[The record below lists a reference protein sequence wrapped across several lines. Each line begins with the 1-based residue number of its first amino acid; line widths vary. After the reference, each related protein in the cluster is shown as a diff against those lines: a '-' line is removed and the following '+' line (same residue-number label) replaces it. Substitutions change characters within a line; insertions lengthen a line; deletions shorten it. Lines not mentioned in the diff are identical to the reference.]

1 MMRIGI
7 TGGIGSGK
15 STVCKIFNVLGI
27 PIYNADENA
36 RRLMAEDESL
46 VKKIKNL
53 LGEDTYKN
61 NQPDRTKI
69 ASLVFSN
76 REKLEQLNALVHP
89 VVGRDFLRWAD
100 THKNHAYIIKEAA
113 ILFESGA
120 DKGLDAVIFVSAPK
134 ALRVQRIMQRDGI
147 TAEQLKQ
154 RMKNQW
160 PERKKNQLADFV
172 ILNDDKKMILPQI
185 MRLHD
190 IFMELSTGK
199 NTEHE

>member
-1 MMRIGI
+1 MMKIGI

-15 STVCKIFNVLGI
+15 STVCKVFNVLGV

-53 LGEDTYKN
+53 LGEDVYRN
-61 NQPDRTKI
+61 GRPDRTKI

-100 THKNHAYIIKEAA
+100 SYKNHAYIIKEAA

-134 ALRVQRIMQRDGI
+134 SLRVQRIIQRDGV
-147 TAEQLKQ
+147 TEEQVKQ

-160 PERKKNQLADFV
+160 PETKKKERARFTLV
-172 ILNDDKKMILPQI
+172 NDEKKMLLPQVI
-185 MRLHD
+185 RLHNKL
-190 IFMELSTGK
+190 IGMSK
-199 NTEHE
+199 NKEEKA